1 MPIGVDTDAAGHRAQ
16 RQRVVDLFAAAGTI
30 PVLGDCRAITVSDP
44 IHVSAHARL
53 YLCSL
58 PQRTEKILAKCF
70 YISGTDQPDIE
81 EAKHQYD
88 ALVHLSRAH
97 GAAEGFHLVHPF
109 HLFAEHG
116 VIVQSW
122 IEGRSLAEALGDRA
136 TSTRQLTEFVKGA
149 GTWLGHFHRAGSD
162 GTTKV
167 LGPGLWDDLVRDA
180 DALGDSGRWLRKIVH
195 DLRASSLA
203 DGGLTMPVATLHAD
217 FKPSNVIATACGVRA
232 IDFQL
237 SARASIY
244 FDIAHFLDALTLDV
258 VKTLRSDRIFE
269 LSAMH
274 RAFVDGYERVVGA
287 VDARIVAYYLNYDL
301 IRYMLQYGQ
310 ARPTSLIDNLKW
322 RAMTRLLMF
331 RLSKFEQL
339 AGVSSVGAR
348 PRP

>member
-1 MPIGVDTDAAGHRAQ
+1 
-16 RQRVVDLFAAAGTI
+16 
-30 PVLGDCRAITVSDP
+30 
-44 IHVSAHARL
+44 
-53 YLCSL
+53 
-58 PQRTEKILAKCF
+58 
-70 YISGTDQPDIE
+70 
-81 EAKHQYD
+81 
-88 ALVHLSRAH
+88 
-97 GAAEGFHLVHPF
+97 
-109 HLFAEHG
+109 
-116 VIVQSW
+116 
-122 IEGRSLAEALGDRA
+122 
-136 TSTRQLTEFVKGA
+136 
-149 GTWLGHFHRAGSD
+149 
-162 GTTKV
+162 
-167 LGPGLWDDLVRDA
+167 
-180 DALGDSGRWLRKIVH
+180 
-195 DLRASSLA
+195 
-203 DGGLTMPVATLHAD
+203 MPVATLHAD